1 MPEEES
7 KDETNANAHDPGH
20 NHAHQQPEVGQ
31 GSEDCNELRHGLQL
45 LGKHLSLVGHLFQLL
60 LLVQGPLLW
69 LL

>member
-31 GSEDCNELRHGLQL
+31 GSEDCNELRH
-45 LGKHLSLVGHLFQLL
+45 
-60 LLVQGPLLW
+60 
-69 LL
+69 